1 MGAVFDQYTA
11 PSAGNDMSFGMFDPY
26 GTPARSEL
34 VVRFPRTTVSP
45 FTSSFAVG
53 AIPTPTF
60 PEETFIAFASALT
73 CPTRSFQAVEVSPE
87 PVFTVGRA
95 PHAADAKTETAQTDA
110 KANANQNPC
119 FIPTNTGF
127 VSDFI
132 YVPVSAT
139 KSAHGFRAHNS
150 KRVFDSNQPDFPE
163 ASSLIRFGFRIF
175 RTPSRSP
182 RLRLLSSPRI
192 LRRFRDRSQGDART
206 SG

>member
-1 MGAVFDQYTA
+1 
-11 PSAGNDMSFGMFDPY
+11 MSFGMFDPY
-26 GTPARSEL
+26 GTPTRSEL

-53 AIPTPTF
+53 VIPTPTF
-60 PEETFIAFASALT
+60 PEETFIAFASVLT

-87 PVFTVGRA
+87 PVFTVGKA
-95 PHAADAKTETAQTDA
+95 PHAAVAKTETAHTDA

-119 FIPTNTGF
+119 FIPTNTGL

-150 KRVFDSNQPDFPE
+150 KRVVDSNQLDFPG
-163 ASSLIRFGFRIF
+163 ALGPIRFVFRIF
-175 RTPSRSP
+175 GTPSRSL

-192 LRRFRDRSQGDART
+192 LRRFHGRSQGDGRT
-206 SG
+206 NG